1 MLPDTIKTYS
11 SKAISNILFKNPVN
25 LLSEFY
31 EMQNHFLIA
40 RYRINKSIE
49 TSNILTFLGR
59 SLHLAIFRQRE
70 KDLNHNISLKNFF
83 NNNKIIKEHGHKIV
97 SIVKSTGIPK
107 ETVRRKLKN
116 LIEKKIIIFNK
127 KHKEYTWNL
136 VPKDEE
142 MFMSFMNEDI
152 KSIAKFVWSITK
164 YLDLKLKINFIEEEI
179 KEQFSFYYYH
189 YYSCQLNWMKMWQ
202 TKIKDIDLIFI
213 VIQAL
218 IPTLKNSNINH
229 EAKQE
234 NIHTMIGKIDTKAN
248 VLSNAVSA
256 NSISE
261 ISGIPRATC
270 IRKLDKLVQLGMLVR
285 ETKTKRYYVNQN
297 ATDRTK
303 HITKKENVI
312 FTINVFSEFL
322 SIIIS
327 ALLRNK

>member
-1 MLPDTIKTYS
+1 
-11 SKAISNILFKNPVN
+11 
-25 LLSEFY
+25 
-31 EMQNHFLIA
+31 
-40 RYRINKSIE
+40 
-49 TSNILTFLGR
+49 
-59 SLHLAIFRQRE
+59 
-70 KDLNHNISLKNFF
+70 
-83 NNNKIIKEHGHKIV
+83 
-97 SIVKSTGIPK
+97 
-107 ETVRRKLKN
+107 
-116 LIEKKIIIFNK
+116 
-127 KHKEYTWNL
+127 
-136 VPKDEE
+136 
-142 MFMSFMNEDI
+142 MNEDI

>member
-11 SKAISNILFKNPVN
+11 SKTISNILFKNPVN
-25 LLSEFY
+25 LLAEFY

-40 RYRINKSIE
+40 RYKINKSIE

-70 KDLNHNISLKNFF
+70 KNLNHDISLKNFF
-83 NNNKIIKEHGHKIV
+83 SNNKIIKEHGHKIV
-97 SIVKSTGIPK
+97 SIVNFTGIPK

-116 LIEKKIIIFNK
+116 LIEKKVIIFDK
-127 KHKEYTWNL
+127 KYKEYVWNL
-136 VPKDEE
+136 DPQDEE
-142 MFMSFMNEDI
+142 MFMNFMNKDI
-152 KSIAKFVWSITK
+152 KSIAKFVFSITK
-164 YLDLKLKINFIEEEI
+164 HLNLNLKIKFIEDEI

-218 IPTLKNSNINH
+218 IPTLKNTNINY
-229 EAKQE
+229 EVKQD
-234 NIHTMIGKIDTKAN
+234 NIHTIIGKTDTKSN
-248 VLSNAVSA
+248 ILSNAVSA
-256 NSISE
+256 NSISQ

-270 IRKLDKLVQLGMLVR
+270 IRKLEKLVQLGMLVR
-285 ETKTKRYYVNQN
+285 ETKTKRYYINQN
-297 ATDRTK
+297 ANDRTK

-312 FTINVFSEFL
+312 FTIEVFSEFL